1 MKRKASKIL
10 SATIIVLYVSLL
22 IVSSTSLFS
31 ISLTLVGSLE
41 RVEDVRFD
49 STTNPLTGVV
59 DLAVRVPIRNR
70 GIIEVNVSVAVKLVS
85 ADGTVVA
92 EGSDSRRI
100 GPGETEELLVVAT
113 FLRGTVDSADLSFE
127 CRAFFDLVGLSFSMR
142 VETPTEGYPSP

>member
-10 SATIIVLYVSLL
+10 SATIIVLYASLL

-31 ISLTLVGSLE
+31 ISSTLVGSLE

>member
-31 ISLTLVGSLE
+31 ISSTLVGSLE

-92 EGSDSRRI
+92 EGSDSRRV

>member
-10 SATIIVLYVSLL
+10 SAAIIVLYVSLL

-31 ISLTLVGSLE
+31 ISSTLVGSLE

-49 STTNPLTGVV
+49 STMNPLTGVV

-113 FLRGTVDSADLSFE
+113 FLRGTVDGADLSFE

>member
-10 SATIIVLYVSLL
+10 SATIIILYVSLL

-31 ISLTLVGSLE
+31 ISSTLVGSLE
-41 RVEDVRFD
+41 RVEDVRLDF
-49 STTNPLTGVV
+49 TTNPLTGVV

-70 GIIEVNVSVAVKLVS
+70 GIIEVNVKVAVKLVS

-92 EGSDSRRI
+92 EGSDSKRI
-100 GPGETEELLVVAT
+100 GPGETKDLLVVAT
-113 FLRGTVDSADLSFE
+113 FLRGTIDGADLAFE